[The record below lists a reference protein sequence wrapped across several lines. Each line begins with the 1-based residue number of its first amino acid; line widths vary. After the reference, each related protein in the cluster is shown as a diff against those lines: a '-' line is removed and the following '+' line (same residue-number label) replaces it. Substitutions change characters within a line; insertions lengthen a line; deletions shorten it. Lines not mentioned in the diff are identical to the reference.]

1 MLRLLG
7 RLCWLGALLGA
18 LGEILAIEFPTVRFP
33 FTLSR
38 GVGFLG
44 VDLEGGGIFPWFGW
58 LTIILFLLLGIFTET
73 VFKRGFAFT
82 PITTRRIERFKSIK
96 RGYYSLIIILFLAAV
111 ASLDHLLVGHEALIV
126 KRDGQWHWPAF
137 SRQVEKGQVF
147 GLAGDEGQ
155 SPPNYRELQRK
166 FSEAGKGDWVLMPLL
181 PYASTGDTV
190 TAVSTALDVYPN
202 GLAIDGGQPFSG
214 LASHIYDLSRPEQ
227 MHLRFR
233 FREGLKDGPAEGW
246 DSERNRIYGALYE
259 KGELVSGSV
268 SWNGKGD
275 LSAFLALKSS
285 GLRQVHFP
293 PSPPTLEKGQTHLL
307 GTSSKGYDVLAYLFG
322 GLQVNFKAALVY
334 IPLVYALGIS
344 IGLLMG
350 FFGGAF
356 DLIVQRLIEIL
367 SNIPFLFVVMIAST
381 AIPEGL
387 KETAGLWII
396 VGILLLFGWM
406 GMTYLMRTAA
416 LKEKARDYIAASRVI
431 GASTPRILFR
441 HLLPNSVAI
450 IVTLV
455 PFSISSLV
463 LALTSLDYLGFGLP
477 AKYATWGQLLRD
489 GLENLSSPW
498 LVTSAFLV
506 LVGLLILI
514 TFVGEAVREAFDPK
528 KFSYYR

>member
-1 MLRLLG
+1 
-7 RLCWLGALLGA
+7 
-18 LGEILAIEFPTVRFP
+18 
-33 FTLSR
+33 
-38 GVGFLG
+38 
-44 VDLEGGGIFPWFGW
+44 
-58 LTIILFLLLGIFTET
+58 
-73 VFKRGFAFT
+73 
-82 PITTRRIERFKSIK
+82 
-96 RGYYSLIIILFLAAV
+96 
-111 ASLDHLLVGHEALIV
+111 
-126 KRDGQWHWPAF
+126 
-137 SRQVEKGQVF
+137 
-147 GLAGDEGQ
+147 
-155 SPPNYRELQRK
+155 
-166 FSEAGKGDWVLMPLL
+166 
-181 PYASTGDTV
+181 
-190 TAVSTALDVYPN
+190 
-202 GLAIDGGQPFSG
+202 
-214 LASHIYDLSRPEQ
+214 

-233 FREGLKDGPAEGW
+233 FRDGLKDGPADGW
-246 DSERNRIYGALYE
+246 DAERNRIYGALYK
-259 KGELVSGSV
+259 KGELVSGSE

-275 LSAFLALKSS
+275 LASFLALESS

-293 PSPPTLEKGQTHLL
+293 PSPPTMEEGQTHLL

-334 IPLVYALGIS
+334 IPLVYVLGIS

-396 VGILLLFGWM
+396 IGILLLFGWM

-489 GLENLSSPW
+489 GLENLSAPW

-506 LVGLLILI
+506 LVCLLILI

>member
-1 MLRLLG
+1 MDGTR
-7 RLCWLGALLGA
+7 
-18 LGEILAIEFPTVRFP
+18 
-33 FTLSR
+33 S
-38 GVGFLG
+38 
-44 VDLEGGGIFPWFGW
+44 
-58 LTIILFLLLGIFTET
+58 ET
-73 VFKRGFAFT
+73 
-82 PITTRRIERFKSIK
+82 
-96 RGYYSLIIILFLAAV
+96 
-111 ASLDHLLVGHEALIV
+111 D
-126 KRDGQWHWPAF
+126 
-137 SRQVEKGQVF
+137 
-147 GLAGDEGQ
+147 
-155 SPPNYRELQRK
+155 
-166 FSEAGKGDWVLMPLL
+166 
-181 PYASTGDTV
+181 
-190 TAVSTALDVYPN
+190 
-202 GLAIDGGQPFSG
+202 
-214 LASHIYDLSRPEQ
+214 
-227 MHLRFR
+227 
-233 FREGLKDGPAEGW
+233 
-246 DSERNRIYGALYE
+246 YGALYE
-259 KGELVSGSV
+259 KGQLVPGSE
-268 SWNGKGD
+268 SWNGKGE
-275 LSAFLALKSS
+275 LAPFLALKSS

-293 PSPPTLEKGQTHLL
+293 PSPPTMGEGQTHLL

-396 VGILLLFGWM
+396 IGILLLFGWM

-489 GLENLSSPW
+489 GLENLSAPW

-514 TFVGEAVREAFDPK
+514 TFVGRPCGRPSTPRNSVTTVDRMNLSILIPACLLGPLFFPKLSNHPVRKRPRRPIFKSGIRSTTAIFATGLSSRWRTLNPT
-528 KFSYYR
+528 